1 MDELLN
7 ISEEAIIR
15 YFTTLSQFGFKQYTD
30 VERIMILFFIEEMLT
45 HEFADFITEKDYRDI
60 VNALYCLYGSTCM
73 IEFPSFETIDSLVH
87 STNRD
92 YTPRVTEDDAL
103 RGTQEGIL
111 RVEV

>member
-1 MDELLN
+1 MSLLTLLQRK
-7 ISEEAIIR
+7 II
-15 YFTTLSQFGFKQYTD
+15 
-30 VERIMILFFIEEMLT
+30 
-45 HEFADFITEKDYRDI
+45 DI